1 MSQSRAR
8 IASQLGL
15 ALAVI
20 LAVVISGSTVFA
32 LRSLDSANL
41 DTREEHLASEAR
53 LLADQLNTFH
63 STLRES
69 TQRLSGLFEKR
80 FGAGLSVRGDQPVAI
95 AGIQTPGLYLGSH
108 LLNNDFAE
116 VDEFKDTS
124 GGVATV
130 FVRSG
135 EDFVRISTSLTKQ
148 DGSRAI
154 GTALDHQHPAYQR
167 LLAGQSY
174 VGRAVLF
181 ERSYMTQYTPVRD
194 AAGKVIAVLFVGF
207 DYTDAQNAQFDNL
220 KRFRIGKTGSLALLD
235 EQKRW
240 LVPPAGVQALEQAI
254 PVMLDLAKKPGEG
267 RFWSDKNEDFY
278 SVSVP
283 FEGGPWSVVAS
294 MPKAEIRAV
303 TWAVGIRLVIG
314 SALAMLFAVGATVWL
329 LRSKLQPLSDLVR
342 QAEALGA
349 GDLSARLNVSSHDE
363 IGQLARSFNQMG
375 EALST
380 MVSHIRKA
388 AEEVNGRAQALSGLS
403 GGAYEGMEQQSG
415 EITSMAG
422 AVEEFSATSL
432 NIADNM
438 GNTERLAHENAQQT
452 RIGRTSMQEASSSL
466 EHIATALNSTATVI
480 NTLGQRSQEIGG
492 IVGVITSIA
501 EQTNLL
507 ALNAAIEAARA
518 GEQGRGFAVVADEV
532 RNLASRTRQATDEIS
547 GMIQSIQQET
557 GNAISTM
564 EQGNALMQEG
574 LSRNADVASALARID
589 EQSRSAGQQFAAIT
603 TATQEQSS
611 TATLLSSNLQS
622 IAQANSEQ
630 REVVSNLA
638 ITAKE
643 LETLAAS
650 LRQEVDRFR

>member
-1 MSQSRAR
+1 MSQPRAR

-80 FGAGLSVRGDQPVAI
+80 FGAGLSVRVDQPVTV
-95 AGIQTPGLYLGSH
+95 AGVQTPSLYLGSDV
-108 LLNNDFAE
+108 LNNDFDE

-130 FVRSG
+130 FVRNG
-135 EDFVRISTSLTKQ
+135 EDFIRVSTSLTKQ

-220 KRFRIGKTGSLALLD
+220 KRFRIGQTGSLALLD
-235 EQKRW
+235 EQKHW
-240 LVPPAGVQALEQAI
+240 LVPPAGVQALDQAI

-278 SVSVP
+278 SVAVP

-294 MPKAEIRAV
+294 MPKSEIREV

-314 SALAMLFAVGATVWL
+314 SVLAMLLAVGAAVWL

-349 GDLSARLNVSSHDE
+349 GDLSARLNVASHDE

-388 AEEVNGRAQALSGLS
+388 AEEVNSRAQALSGLS

-438 GNTERLAHENAQQT
+438 GNTERLAQENAQQT

-532 RNLASRTRQATDEIS
+532 RNLASRTREATDEIS

-564 EQGNALMQEG
+564 ERGNVLMQEG

-611 TATLLSSNLQS
+611 TANVLSSNLQS
-622 IAQANSEQ
+622 IALANSEQ

-643 LETLAAS
+643 LETLAAG

>member
-1 MSQSRAR
+1 MSQPRAR

-41 DTREEHLASEAR
+41 ATREEHLASEAR

-80 FGAGLSVRGDQPVAI
+80 FGAGLSVRGDQPIAVA
-95 AGIQTPGLYLGSH
+95 GVQTPSLFLGSD
-108 LLNNDFAE
+108 LLNNDFDE

-135 EDFVRISTSLTKQ
+135 EDFIRISTSLTKQ

-207 DYTDAQNAQFDNL
+207 DYTDAQNAQFENL
-220 KRFRIGKTGSLALLD
+220 KRFRIGSTGSLALLD

-240 LVPPAGVQALEQAI
+240 LVPPAGVQALDQSI

-278 SVSVP
+278 SVAVP

-294 MPKAEIRAV
+294 MPKAEIREV

-314 SALAMLFAVGATVWL
+314 SVLAMLFAVGAAVWL

-388 AEEVNGRAQALSGLS
+388 AEEVNSRAQALSGLS

-438 GNTERLAHENAQQT
+438 GNTERLAQENAQQT

-466 EHIATALNSTATVI
+466 EHIAAALNSTATVI

-557 GNAISTM
+557 GNAITTM
-564 EQGNALMQEG
+564 EHGNVLMQEG

-622 IAQANSEQ
+622 IALANSEQ

-643 LETLAAS
+643 LETLAAG
-650 LRQEVDRFR
+650 LRHEVDRFR